1 VLGWYKPH
9 SQALIHIPNAKI
21 SRVLIKNTAL
31 DNPTIYA
38 LLCSASET
46 DDGREARMTN
56 VLSHNVSEEGFPR
69 RSAEFRAG
77 LPKTED

>member
-1 VLGWYKPH
+1 
-9 SQALIHIPNAKI
+9 
-21 SRVLIKNTAL
+21 
-31 DNPTIYA
+31 
-38 LLCSASET
+38 
-46 DDGREARMTN
+46 MTN